1 MDIGIIG
8 LAKSGKTTVFNALTR
23 GHAETTAFGRSGLEP
38 NVGVVKVPDPRMD
51 QLAVLTKPR
60 KFTPAEVRYTD
71 IGGTPPS
78 FGKGEGFAGVML
90 SALGRMDAL
99 LHVVRAFEDLAIPH
113 PHGSVDPDRDLASV
127 NLEIAFSDSALIERR
142 LERLAN
148 TLKAAR
154 AGERDAGLREQEL
167 LQRLRHELDN
177 EVPVREMTL
186 DDDERAII
194 ANYALLSAKPLLTMV
209 NIGEAQLDRAAEI
222 ETDYAVRFR
231 RPHTEVLAGCG
242 KLEMEL
248 GLMEAAEAAEAA
260 EFRAEM
266 GVLESSLDRV
276 IRASYSLLGF
286 ISFFTV
292 GDDENRAWTI
302 TQGDVA
308 QRAAGKIHTDLEKG
322 FIRAEVVPWQ
332 RLLDAGGWAESRK
345 AGHLRSEGK
354 TYLVQD
360 GDVMNILF
368 SK

>member
-1 MDIGIIG
+1 MDIGIVG

-38 NVGVVKVPDPRMD
+38 NVGVVKVPAPRMD
-51 QLAVLTKPR
+51 QLALLTKPR

-78 FGKGEGFAGVML
+78 FGRGEGFAGVML
-90 SALGRMDAL
+90 NALGRMDAL
-99 LHVVRAFEDLAIPH
+99 LHVVRAFEDPAIPH
-113 PHGSVDPDRDLASV
+113 PHGSVDPTRDIASV
-127 NLEIAFSDSALIERR
+127 NLEIAFSDAGLVERR

-148 TLKAAR
+148 NLKAAR
-154 AGERDAGLREQEL
+154 PGEREAGLREQEL
-167 LQRLRHELDN
+167 LQRIKRDLDN

-186 DDDERAII
+186 DDDERTII
-194 ANYALLSAKPLLTMV
+194 ANYSLLSAKPLLTMV
-209 NIGEAQLDRAAEI
+209 NIGEAQLDAAAPI
-222 ETDYAVRFR
+222 EADYTARFR
-231 RPHTEVLAGCG
+231 RPHTEVLAVCG

-248 GLMEAAEAAEAA
+248 GLMEPEEAT
-260 EFRAEM
+260 EFRTDL
-266 GVLESSLDRV
+266 GVPEASLDRV
-276 IRASYSLLGF
+276 IRASYALLGV

-302 TQGDVA
+302 TRGDVA

-332 RLLDAGGWAESRK
+332 RLLEACGWAEARK

-354 TYLVQD
+354 TYAVQD

>member
-51 QLAVLTKPR
+51 QLALLTKPR

-99 LHVVRAFEDLAIPH
+99 LHVVRAFEDPAIPH
-113 PHGSVDPDRDLASV
+113 PHGSVDPERDLASGT
-127 NLEIAFSDSALIERR
+127 LEIAFSDYGLGERR

-154 AGERDAGLREQEL
+154 ASEREAGLREQEL
-167 LQRLRHELDN
+167 LQRIKHDLDN
-177 EVPVREMTL
+177 EIPVREMTL
-186 DDDERAII
+186 ADDERAII
-194 ANYALLSAKPLLTMV
+194 ANFALLSAKPLLTMV

-222 ETDYAVRFR
+222 EADYAARFP

-242 KLEMEL
+242 VKMEQ
-248 GLMEAAEAAEAA
+248 AEQALQSAP
-260 EFRAEM
+260 R
-266 GVLESSLDRV
+266 
-276 IRASYSLLGF
+276 
-286 ISFFTV
+286 
-292 GDDENRAWTI
+292 N
-302 TQGDVA
+302 
-308 QRAAGKIHTDLEKG
+308 AAGLLSEGILSAQELYGRDPNLDG
-322 FIRAEVVPWQ
+322 F
-332 RLLDAGGWAESRK
+332 LRK
-345 AGHLRSEGK
+345 ARTTLKAERSRVKHWHL
-354 TYLVQD
+354 
-360 GDVMNILF
+360 
-368 SK
+368 